1 MASGNAGSGEDDDE
15 VSHHRHF
22 YWSLRDIP
30 KFEGKDEQPFLHLME
45 FEDYLV
51 ASGVRVEPE
60 EIRGNV
66 VQPDYQ
72 DIINKF
78 KASLKSNARIWFRM
92 YIEKRVP
99 DLHSADGWKTV
110 KEKFLTYFNP
120 VGSTK
125 EQQIKAWKEMV
136 WKPEEEKLT
145 DFVFRFSQLAYELG
159 YSDEQQISHFV
170 LCIPKGLYLYLK
182 DAQTVPDAVENLRRG
197 IALGGLDTFSS
208 VPTIVD
214 HRNKVTVPFPKRKE
228 NIIEF
233 ITKDTLKAVK
243 ETVQDSRYEN
253 LVRLLDKMGDRLA
266 NVVDVVE
273 DFQRKQSSRNGNRE
287 RSNSRDRDHSRDNYK
302 NRDRDR
308 RDSRDYNRN
317 RSRDDS
323 RERDRH
329 RDRSNL
335 INERDRRKNQQRSGT
350 SQRHFDNNEFC
361 NYCDRAGH
369 TTHRCYKLEN
379 YLKRKGKKITL
390 HEEEDVQELAQ
401 MMQDLNTKLHSLK
414 VRNSTNF

>member
-1 MASGNAGSGEDDDE
+1 MASGDEDDDE
-15 VSHHRHF
+15 VSHHKHF

-60 EIRGNV
+60 EIRGNM

-72 DIINKF
+72 DIVNKF

-99 DLHSADGWKTV
+99 ELHSADGWKAV

-208 VPTIVD
+208 VPTII
-214 HRNKVTVPFPKRKE
+214 HHNSRSSRKE
-228 NIIEF
+228 NIIELA
-233 ITKDTLKAVK
+233 TKDTLKAVK

-317 RSRDDS
+317 KRSRDDS

-350 SQRHFDNNEFC
+350 SQR
-361 NYCDRAGH
+361 G
-369 TTHRCYKLEN
+369 T
-379 YLKRKGKKITL
+379 G
-390 HEEEDVQELAQ
+390 QE
-401 MMQDLNTKLHSLK
+401 
-414 VRNSTNF
+414 

>member
-1 MASGNAGSGEDDDE
+1 MRKE
-15 VSHHRHF
+15 
-22 YWSLRDIP
+22 
-30 KFEGKDEQPFLHLME
+30 
-45 FEDYLV
+45 
-51 ASGVRVEPE
+51 
-60 EIRGNV
+60 
-66 VQPDYQ
+66 YQ
-72 DIINKF
+72 I
-78 KASLKSNARIWFRM
+78 
-92 YIEKRVP
+92 YTT
-99 DLHSADGWKTV
+99 ADGWKAV

-208 VPTIVD
+208 IPTIVHHD
-214 HRNKVTVPFPKRKE
+214 SKPTVPFPTRKE
-228 NIIEF
+228 NRTQFTTE
-233 ITKDTLKAVK
+233 DTLRAVK
-243 ETVQDSRYEN
+243 ETIQDSRYEN

-273 DFQRKQSSRNGNRE
+273 EFQRKQSSRDRDRE
-287 RSNSRDRDHSRDNYK
+287 RSNNRDRDHSRDNYK
-302 NRDRDR
+302 NRDKDR

-317 RSRDDS
+317 KSRDDS
-323 RERDRH
+323 RDRDRH
-329 RDRSNL
+329 RDRSNSR
-335 INERDRRKNQQRSGT
+335 NERDRRKNQQRSGT
-350 SQRHFDNNEFC
+350 SQRYFDKNEFC

-369 TTHRCYKLEN
+369 TTHRCHKLEN
-379 YLKRKGKKITL
+379 YLKRKGKKIIL

-401 MMQDLNTKLHSLK
+401 VVQDLNTKLHSLK

>member
-1 MASGNAGSGEDDDE
+1 M
-15 VSHHRHF
+15 
-22 YWSLRDIP
+22 
-30 KFEGKDEQPFLHLME
+30 
-45 FEDYLV
+45 
-51 ASGVRVEPE
+51 
-60 EIRGNV
+60 
-66 VQPDYQ
+66 
-72 DIINKF
+72 
-78 KASLKSNARIWFRM
+78 
-92 YIEKRVP
+92 
-99 DLHSADGWKTV
+99 DGRAV

-182 DAQTVPDAVENLRRG
+182 DAQTIPDAVENLRRG

-208 VPTIVD
+208 VPTII
-214 HRNKVTVPFPKRKE
+214 HHNSRSSRKE
-228 NIIEF
+228 NIIELA
-233 ITKDTLKAVK
+233 TKDTFKAVK

-273 DFQRKQSSRNGNRE
+273 DFQRKQYSRNGNRE

-302 NRDRDR
+302 NRDRER

-317 RSRDDS
+317 KRSRDDS

-335 INERDRRKNQQRSGT
+335 INERDRRKNHQRSGT
-350 SQRHFDNNEFC
+350 SQRGLGKNEFC
-361 NYCDRAGH
+361 NYCDRTGH
-369 TTHRCYKLEN
+369 TTHSVIN
-379 YLKRKGKKITL
+379 
-390 HEEEDVQELAQ
+390 
-401 MMQDLNTKLHSLK
+401 
-414 VRNSTNF
+414 

>member
-1 MASGNAGSGEDDDE
+1 MG
-15 VSHHRHF
+15 
-22 YWSLRDIP
+22 
-30 KFEGKDEQPFLHLME
+30 

-60 EIRGNV
+60 EIRGNI

-78 KASLKSNARIWFRM
+78 KTSLKSNARMLFRM

-99 DLHSADGWKTV
+99 DLHSTDGWKTV

-120 VGSTK
+120 MGSTK

-159 YSDEQQISHFV
+159 YSNDQEISHFV
-170 LCIPKGLYLYLK
+170 LCIPRGLYLYLK
-182 DAQTVPDAVENLRRG
+182 DAQTVPDAVEYLRRG

-208 VPTIVD
+208 ITTIV
-214 HRNKVTVPFPKRKE
+214 HHNSKSTVPFPTRKE

-233 ITKDTLKAVK
+233 TTEDTLRVVK
-243 ETVQDSRYEN
+243 ETIQDSRYEN

-266 NVVDVVE
+266 NVVDVFE
-273 DFQRKQSSRNGNRE
+273 DFQRKQSSRDRNRE
-287 RSNSRDRDHSRDNYK
+287 RSNSRDRDHLRDNYK

-308 RDSRDYNRN
+308 RDRRDYNKN
-317 RSRDDS
+317 KSRDDS
-323 RERDRH
+323 RDRDRH
-329 RDRSNL
+329 RDRSNS

-350 SQRHFDNNEFC
+350 SQRH
-361 NYCDRAGH
+361 
-369 TTHRCYKLEN
+369 
-379 YLKRKGKKITL
+379 
-390 HEEEDVQELAQ
+390 
-401 MMQDLNTKLHSLK
+401 
-414 VRNSTNF
+414 

>member
-1 MASGNAGSGEDDDE
+1 
-15 VSHHRHF
+15 
-22 YWSLRDIP
+22 
-30 KFEGKDEQPFLHLME
+30 
-45 FEDYLV
+45 
-51 ASGVRVEPE
+51 
-60 EIRGNV
+60 
-66 VQPDYQ
+66 
-72 DIINKF
+72 
-78 KASLKSNARIWFRM
+78 M

-99 DLHSADGWKTV
+99 ELHSADGWKAV

-208 VPTIVD
+208 APTIVD
-214 HRNKVTVPFPKRKE
+214 HHSRITVPLPKRKE
-228 NIIEF
+228 NIIRF

-273 DFQRKQSSRNGNRE
+273 DFQRKQYSRNGNRE

-317 RSRDDS
+317 KRSRDDS

-335 INERDRRKNQQRSGT
+335 INERDRRKNQPRSGT
-350 SQRHFDNNEFC
+350 SQGGLDKNEFC
-361 NYCDRAGH
+361 NYCDITGH

-379 YLKRKGKKITL
+379 YLRRKGKKITL
-390 HEEEDVQELAQ
+390 HDEEDVQEIAQ
-401 MMQDLNTKLHSLK
+401 MVQDLNTKLHSLK

>member
-1 MASGNAGSGEDDDE
+1 MASGNAGGDEDDDD

-22 YWSLRDIP
+22 HWSLRDIP

-60 EIRGNV
+60 EIRGNI

-72 DIINKF
+72 DIVNKF
-78 KASLKSNARIWFRM
+78 TASLKNNARIWFRM

-99 DLHSADGWKTV
+99 DLYTADGWQAV

-120 VGSTK
+120 IGSTK
-125 EQQIKAWKEMV
+125 EQQIKAWREMV
-136 WKPEEEKLT
+136 WKPEEKKLT

-208 VPTIVD
+208 IPTIV
-214 HRNKVTVPFPKRKE
+214 HHNSKSPRKE
-228 NIIEF
+228 NIIEST
-233 ITKDTLKAVK
+233 TKDTLRAVK
-243 ETVQDSRYEN
+243 ETIQDSGYEN

-273 DFQRKQSSRNGNRE
+273 DFERKQTSRNGDRNRDI
-287 RSNSRDRDHSRDNYK
+287 SNSRDRDHS
-302 NRDRDR
+302 
-308 RDSRDYNRN
+308 
-317 RSRDDS
+317 
-323 RERDRH
+323 
-329 RDRSNL
+329 
-335 INERDRRKNQQRSGT
+335 
-350 SQRHFDNNEFC
+350 
-361 NYCDRAGH
+361 
-369 TTHRCYKLEN
+369 
-379 YLKRKGKKITL
+379 KR
-390 HEEEDVQELAQ
+390 
-401 MMQDLNTKLHSLK
+401 
-414 VRNSTNF
+414 

>member
-1 MASGNAGSGEDDDE
+1 MA
-15 VSHHRHF
+15 
-22 YWSLRDIP
+22 
-30 KFEGKDEQPFLHLME
+30 
-45 FEDYLV
+45 
-51 ASGVRVEPE
+51 
-60 EIRGNV
+60 
-66 VQPDYQ
+66 
-72 DIINKF
+72 
-78 KASLKSNARIWFRM
+78 
-92 YIEKRVP
+92 
-99 DLHSADGWKTV
+99 
-110 KEKFLTYFNP
+110 
-120 VGSTK
+120 
-125 EQQIKAWKEMV
+125 
-136 WKPEEEKLT
+136 KLT
-145 DFVFRFSQLAYELG
+145 GRYIKILQLQLQLQY
-159 YSDEQQISHFV
+159 EQQISHFV
-170 LCIPKGLYLYLK
+170 LCIPKGLYLSLK

-214 HRNKVTVPFPKRKE
+214 HCNKVTVPFPKRKE

-233 ITKDTLKAVK
+233 ITKDTLRAVK

-273 DFQRKQSSRNGNRE
+273 DVQRKQSSRNRNRE
-287 RSNSRDRDHSRDNYK
+287 RSNSRDRDHSRDSYK

-335 INERDRRKNQQRSGT
+335 TNERDRRKNQQRSGT

-361 NYCDRAGH
+361 NYCERAGH
-369 TTHRCYKLEN
+369 TTHMCYKLEN

-401 MMQDLNTKLHSLK
+401 VMQDLNTKLPSLK

>member
-1 MASGNAGSGEDDDE
+1 
-15 VSHHRHF
+15 
-22 YWSLRDIP
+22 
-30 KFEGKDEQPFLHLME
+30 ME

-60 EIRGNV
+60 EIRGNM

-92 YIEKRVP
+92 YIEKRVSN
-99 DLHSADGWKTV
+99 LHSADGWKIV

-120 VGSTK
+120 LGSTK

-159 YSDEQQISHFV
+159 YSYEQQISHFV

-182 DAQTVPDAVENLRRG
+182 DAQTVPDAVENFRRG

-208 VPTIVD
+208 APTIV
-214 HRNKVTVPFPKRKE
+214 HHNSKSPRKG
-228 NIIEF
+228 NIMEF
-233 ITKDTLKAVK
+233 ITKDTLRAVK
-243 ETVQDSRYEN
+243 ETIQDSRYEN
-253 LVRLLDKMGDRLA
+253 LVRLLDKMGDRLT

-273 DFQRKQSSRNGNRE
+273 DFQRKQSSRNGDRE
-287 RSNSRDRDHSRDNYK
+287 RSNSRDRDYSRDNYK
-302 NRDRDR
+302 NRDKDR

-317 RSRDDS
+317 KRSRDDS

-335 INERDRRKNQQRSGT
+335 INERVRRKNQQRSGT
-350 SQRHFDNNEFC
+350 SQRHFDSNEFC

-379 YLKRKGKKITL
+379 YLKRNGKKITL

-401 MMQDLNTKLHSLK
+401 VMQDLNTKLHSLK

>member
-1 MASGNAGSGEDDDE
+1 M
-15 VSHHRHF
+15 
-22 YWSLRDIP
+22 
-30 KFEGKDEQPFLHLME
+30 
-45 FEDYLV
+45 
-51 ASGVRVEPE
+51 
-60 EIRGNV
+60 
-66 VQPDYQ
+66 
-72 DIINKF
+72 
-78 KASLKSNARIWFRM
+78 
-92 YIEKRVP
+92 
-99 DLHSADGWKTV
+99 
-110 KEKFLTYFNP
+110 
-120 VGSTK
+120 
-125 EQQIKAWKEMV
+125 
-136 WKPEEEKLT
+136 
-145 DFVFRFSQLAYELG
+145 
-159 YSDEQQISHFV
+159 

-208 VPTIVD
+208 VPTII
-214 HRNKVTVPFPKRKE
+214 HHNSRSSRKE
-228 NIIEF
+228 NIIELA
-233 ITKDTLKAVK
+233 TRDKLKAVK

-253 LVRLLDKMGDRLA
+253 LVRLLDNMGDRLA

-273 DFQRKQSSRNGNRE
+273 DFQRKQSSRNG
-287 RSNSRDRDHSRDNYK
+287 DRDQSRENYR
-302 NRDRDR
+302 NRDKDR

-323 RERDRH
+323 REKDRH
-329 RDRSNL
+329 RGRSNL

-379 YLKRKGKKITL
+379 FLKRKGKKITL

-401 MMQDLNTKLHSLK
+401 MMQDLNTKLYSLK

>member
-1 MASGNAGSGEDDDE
+1 MASGNAGRGEDDDE
-15 VSHHRHF
+15 VSHYRHF
-22 YWSLRDIP
+22 YWSLREIL
-30 KFEGKDEQPFLHLME
+30 KFEGKDEQPFLNLME

-78 KASLKSNARIWFRM
+78 KASLKNNARIWFRM
-92 YIEKRVP
+92 YIEKRVS
-99 DLHSADGWKTV
+99 DLYSADGWKIV

-125 EQQIKAWKEMV
+125 EQQIKVWKEMV

-159 YSDEQQISHFV
+159 YSDEQKISHFV
-170 LCIPKGLYLYLK
+170 LCIPKCLYLYLK

-214 HRNKVTVPFPKRKE
+214 HHNKVTVPFPKRKE

-243 ETVQDSRYEN
+243 ETVHDSRYET
-253 LVRLLDKMGDRLA
+253 LVRLLDEMGDRLA

-273 DFQRKQSSRNGNRE
+273 DFQRKQSSRNGNR
-287 RSNSRDRDHSRDNYK
+287 
-302 NRDRDR
+302 DR

-317 RSRDDS
+317 RSGDDS

-350 SQRHFDNNEFC
+350 SQRHFDSNEFC

-379 YLKRKGKKITL
+379 YLKRKGRKITL

-401 MMQDLNTKLHSLK
+401 EVQDLNTKLHSLK

>member
-1 MASGNAGSGEDDDE
+1 
-15 VSHHRHF
+15 
-22 YWSLRDIP
+22 
-30 KFEGKDEQPFLHLME
+30 
-45 FEDYLV
+45 
-51 ASGVRVEPE
+51 
-60 EIRGNV
+60 
-66 VQPDYQ
+66 
-72 DIINKF
+72 
-78 KASLKSNARIWFRM
+78 
-92 YIEKRVP
+92 
-99 DLHSADGWKTV
+99 
-110 KEKFLTYFNP
+110 
-120 VGSTK
+120 
-125 EQQIKAWKEMV
+125 MV

-182 DAQTVPDAVENLRRG
+182 NAQTVPDAVENLRRG
-197 IALGGLDTFSS
+197 VALGGLDTFSS
-208 VPTIVD
+208 APTIVD
-214 HRNKVTVPFPKRKE
+214 HHSKITVPLPKRKE
-228 NIIEF
+228 NTIEF

-273 DFQRKQSSRNGNRE
+273 DFQRKKSSRNRNRE
-287 RSNSRDRDHSRDNYK
+287 RSDSRDRDYSRDNYK
-302 NRDRDR
+302 DRDKDR
-308 RDSRDYNRN
+308 RDSRIYNRN
-317 RSRDDS
+317 KRSRDDS

-335 INERDRRKNQQRSGT
+335 INERYRRKNQQRSGT
-350 SQRHFDNNEFC
+350 SQRNLDNNGFC

-390 HEEEDVQELAQ
+390 HEEEDVQEFKRIQ
-401 MMQDLNTKLHSLK
+401 RLNLK
-414 VRNSTNF
+414 I

>member
-99 DLHSADGWKTV
+99 DLHSADGWKIV

-214 HRNKVTVPFPKRKE
+214 HRNKATAPFPKRKE

-273 DFQRKQSSRNGNRE
+273 DFQRKQSSRKEIDQSRE
-287 RSNSRDRDHSRDNYK
+287 NYK

>member
-1 MASGNAGSGEDDDE
+1 MASGDEDDDE

-60 EIRGNV
+60 EIRGNR

-197 IALGGLDTFSS
+197 IALGGLDTYSS
-208 VPTIVD
+208 VPTII
-214 HRNKVTVPFPKRKE
+214 HHNSRSSRKE
-228 NIIEF
+228 NIIELA
-233 ITKDTLKAVK
+233 TKDTPRTVN

-253 LVRLLDKMGDRLA
+253 LERLLDRLA

-273 DFQRKQSSRNGNRE
+273 DFQRKQSSSNRNRE
-287 RSNSRDRDHSRDNYK
+287 RSDSRDRDHSRDNYK
-302 NRDRDR
+302 NRDKDR

-317 RSRDDS
+317 KRSRDNS

-335 INERDRRKNQQRSGT
+335 INERDRRKNHQRSGT
-350 SQRHFDNNEFC
+350 SQRGLDKNEFC
-361 NYCDRAGH
+361 NYCDRTGH

>member
-1 MASGNAGSGEDDDE
+1 
-15 VSHHRHF
+15 
-22 YWSLRDIP
+22 
-30 KFEGKDEQPFLHLME
+30 ME

-66 VQPDYQ
+66 VKPDYQ

-78 KASLKSNARIWFRM
+78 KVSLKSNARIWFRM
-92 YIEKRVP
+92 YSEKRVS
-99 DLHSADGWKTV
+99 DLYSADGWKTV

-125 EQQIKAWKEMV
+125 EQQRKAWKEMV

-159 YSDEQQISHFV
+159 YSDKQQISHFV

-197 IALGGLDTFSS
+197 IALGGLDTFSL

-214 HRNKVTVPFPKRKE
+214 HRSKITVPLPKRKE

-233 ITKDTLKAVK
+233 ITKDTLKVVN
-243 ETVQDSRYEN
+243 ETVRDSRYEN
-253 LVRLLDKMGDRLA
+253 LVRLLDNMDDRLA

-273 DFQRKQSSRNGNRE
+273 DFQRKQSSRNG
-287 RSNSRDRDHSRDNYK
+287 DRDQSRENYK
-302 NRDRDR
+302 YRDKDR

-317 RSRDDS
+317 RSRDES
-323 RERDRH
+323 REKDRH
-329 RDRSNL
+329 RHRSNL
-335 INERDRRKNQQRSGT
+335 INERDRKKNQQRSGT

-390 HEEEDVQELAQ
+390 QEEEDVQELAQ

>member
-1 MASGNAGSGEDDDE
+1 
-15 VSHHRHF
+15 
-22 YWSLRDIP
+22 
-30 KFEGKDEQPFLHLME
+30 
-45 FEDYLV
+45 
-51 ASGVRVEPE
+51 
-60 EIRGNV
+60 
-66 VQPDYQ
+66 
-72 DIINKF
+72 
-78 KASLKSNARIWFRM
+78 M

-99 DLHSADGWKTV
+99 DLHSADGWKIV

-145 DFVFRFSQLAYELG
+145 DFVFRFSQLAYELC

-182 DAQTVPDAVENLRRG
+182 DAQTVPDAVQNLRRG

-214 HRNKVTVPFPKRKE
+214 HRTKITVPLPKRKE

-266 NVVDVVE
+266 NVVDIVE

-287 RSNSRDRDHSRDNYK
+287 RSNSRDRN
-302 NRDRDR
+302 
-308 RDSRDYNRN
+308 YNRN
-317 RSRDDS
+317 KRSRDDS

-335 INERDRRKNQQRSGT
+335 INKRDRRKNQQRSGT
-350 SQRHFDNNEFC
+350 SQRGLDKNEFC
-361 NYCDRAGH
+361 NYCDRTGH

-390 HEEEDVQELAQ
+390 HEEEDVQEIAQ
-401 MMQDLNTKLHSLK
+401 IVQDLNTKLHSLK
-414 VRNSTNF
+414 VRNSTKF

>member
-1 MASGNAGSGEDDDE
+1 MANGNAGSGEDDDE

-30 KFEGKDEQPFLHLME
+30 KFKGKDEQPFLHLME

-99 DLHSADGWKTV
+99 DLHSADGWKIV

-214 HRNKVTVPFPKRKE
+214 HHNKVTVPFPKRKE

-273 DFQRKQSSRNGNRE
+273 DFQRKQSSRN
-287 RSNSRDRDHSRDNYK
+287 
-302 NRDRDR
+302 RDRDR

-323 RERDRH
+323 REKDRH